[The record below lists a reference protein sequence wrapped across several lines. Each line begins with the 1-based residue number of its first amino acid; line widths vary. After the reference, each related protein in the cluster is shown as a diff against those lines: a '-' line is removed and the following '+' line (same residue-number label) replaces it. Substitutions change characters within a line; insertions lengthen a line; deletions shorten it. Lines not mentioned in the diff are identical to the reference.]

1 MTPYIEKQK
10 IRPFI
15 KSIFKNLECFEK
27 AMRSVN
33 KRFHLCRILVLDKG
47 QISEFDAPNK
57 LLENKLSIFYG
68 LAKEAGIV

>member
-1 MTPYIEKQK
+1 
-10 IRPFI
+10 
-15 KSIFKNLECFEK
+15 
-27 AMRSVN
+27 MRSDN